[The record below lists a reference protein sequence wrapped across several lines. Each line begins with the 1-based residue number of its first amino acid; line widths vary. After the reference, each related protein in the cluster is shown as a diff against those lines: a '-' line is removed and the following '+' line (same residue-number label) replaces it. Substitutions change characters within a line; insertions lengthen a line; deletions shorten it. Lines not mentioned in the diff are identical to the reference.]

1 MADTSK
7 INATNVGSLSDDE
20 IKGLDPNQL
29 EKVLDLLDD
38 IVRSGDKLKE
48 DQRRVYE
55 LASRY
60 HRELEKAGKAID
72 ENSNGFERFGSK
84 VSNINGRIS
93 GFVDGLKQIG
103 SSIIK
108 LGEPWG
114 KVDQAAYDFGKTLG
128 GNVAAVERLRDE
140 SIKFGAAQH
149 IGIKYNATIG
159 EMIKLQQQLSQT
171 VGRNLQLSN
180 NQRETLLATS
190 KLMGQNTNEFV
201 KKLDNMGVG
210 LERSGDIA
218 AKMFNEASKSGISFE
233 KYSKSVTDNL
243 TKVQSYGFKNGVEG
257 LTAMAKR
264 AVEVNMSINEAFKV
278 ADKIQSGG
286 IQEAIKMSAGLQVLG
301 GNLASFGGD
310 PMSMLYEGLNDV
322 GALQDRMIKMFS
334 GNASIVNGEVK
345 ISAADRLRMNAA
357 AQSLGVSSDEM
368 FNMVSRGAV
377 RDRIVQQMGSR
388 FNGDEELKELIANTA
403 TLNKEG
409 QAVVNINGQQK
420 TLDQVSSA
428 DTQYL
433 KDIQKSESEDIKDIA
448 QMMRGYMDIQSGS
461 GKEMENQKA
470 NMFKG
475 IGGFVK
481 NIAAKTGEITWL
493 LHTLITLQA
502 VSSIA
507 GTVGGGVRRMG
518 SAVNRGG
525 KGVGKAGSAPKGSV
539 MKYGGGERA
548 FTRFATKIGG
558 KTGLKA
564 AQGIAKF
571 AGSTAGKMLGGGAL
585 GGAMTGI
592 GYLADGSFKGNQSQN
607 TKAWSGTIGS
617 ALLGGIGTAIGGP
630 IVGMI
635 GAKLG
640 EIAGELVAKGID
652 KGRANNKKE
661 LTKELKGVKGKNGE
675 DVSDAFASLS
685 DNYSRRQLKKIKKA
699 LADGEITEDEMNKF
713 SKRTRKKM
721 AQNDK
726 DLIEKFGSNQAK
738 ARINKDIEEINA
750 KIESGNFNMETGE
763 FNIGSANLP
772 IEPVAMATGGKLNG
786 PSDINGPGMP
796 IQGTNIVV
804 GGGEYVVNA
813 EATKKNEDLLDRIN
827 SGASFKMAAG
837 GIMPAPVIKFDKGG
851 KLAENIGN
859 PGWDKK
865 IQMPIKISNILPNI
879 LKSPLAPL
887 PVRAT
892 MSAADRLKQNAG
904 GIGKMEV
911 APIKLD
917 VSGTIK
923 LDAGGQQVDLN
934 AIINNP
940 AFLTQLSQMV
950 ERRLADNI
958 NGGNFKELRKNKQHT
973 F

>member
-1 MADTSK
+1 MIMADSGN
-7 INATNVGSLSDDE
+7 IYERNVSDLTDNELSRMSAKELDE
-20 IKGLDPNQL
+20 ILDTL
-29 EKVLDLLDD
+29 ERIKRETGRLSKEEEKVA
-38 IVRSGDKLKE
+38 
-48 DQRRVYE
+48 
-55 LASRY
+55 ASAAIYR
-60 HRELEKAGKAID
+60 RELEKAGKAID
-72 ENSNGFERFGSK
+72 ENANGFERFGSK

-103 SSIIK
+103 SSIVK

-114 KVDQAAYDFGKTLG
+114 KVDQAAYEFGRALG

-140 SIKFGAAQH
+140 SLKFGAAQH

-286 IQEAIKMSAGLQVLG
+286 
-301 GNLASFGGD
+301 GNLASFGGN

-377 RDRIVQQMGSR
+377 RDRIVQQMGGR

-409 QAVVNINGQQK
+409 QAVVSINGQPK

-428 DTQYL
+428 DKQYL

-448 QMMRGYMDIQSGS
+448 QMMRGYMDIQSGF

-475 IGGFVK
+475 IGGLVK

-493 LHTLITLQA
+493 LYTLITIQT

-507 GTVGGGVRRMG
+507 GAVGGGFRRMG

-525 KGVGKAGSAPKGSV
+525 RGASNMARGLSGAR
-539 MKYGGGERA
+539 GGTE
-548 FTRFATKIGG
+548 
-558 KTGLKA
+558 
-564 AQGIAKF
+564 
-571 AGSTAGKMLGGGAL
+571 
-585 GGAMTGI
+585 AM
-592 GYLADGSFKGNQSQN
+592 
-607 TKAWSGTIGS
+607 
-617 ALLGGIGTAIGGP
+617 
-630 IVGMI
+630 
-635 GAKLG
+635 
-640 EIAGELVAKGID
+640 
-652 KGRANNKKE
+652 
-661 LTKELKGVKGKNGE
+661 
-675 DVSDAFASLS
+675 
-685 DNYSRRQLKKIKKA
+685 
-699 LADGEITEDEMNKF
+699 
-713 SKRTRKKM
+713 
-721 AQNDK
+721 
-726 DLIEKFGSNQAK
+726 
-738 ARINKDIEEINA
+738 
-750 KIESGNFNMETGE
+750 
-763 FNIGSANLP
+763 
-772 IEPVAMATGGKLNG
+772 MATGRASSGVTSVKSGGNLYKLNKAG
-786 PSDINGPGMP
+786 KWYEASSGKF
-796 IQGTNIVV
+796 
-804 GGGEYVVNA
+804 VNA
-813 EATKKNEDLLDRIN
+813 EKAAKLTKSAN
-827 SGASFKMAAG
+827 
-837 GIMPAPVIKFDKGG
+837 KGG
-851 KLAENIGN
+851 KCG
-859 PGWDKK
+859 
-865 IQMPIKISNILPNI
+865 
-879 LKSPLAPL
+879 
-887 PVRAT
+887 R
-892 MSAADRLKQNAG
+892 
-904 GIGKMEV
+904 
-911 APIKLD
+911 
-917 VSGTIK
+917 
-923 LDAGGQQVDLN
+923 
-934 AIINNP
+934 
-940 AFLTQLSQMV
+940 
-950 ERRLADNI
+950 
-958 NGGNFKELRKNKQHT
+958 
-973 F
+973 